1 MMYLWL
7 ESDLWKGKAG
17 SETVGPSKCRPKRT
31 HNMRSCLFRDV
42 TLIFFNWSWCA
53 NYFISLII
61 VNKLLSD
68 TSTVLHFVMTSIAQG
83 RWGKLK
89 SIYVWIMQGQI
100 KNLLTGST
108 CCTLC
113 IRNKSTNAAYSA
125 KNNREG
131 IINHKQKTF

>member
-1 MMYLWL
+1 MIREWPL
-7 ESDLWKGKAG
+7 ESSEVLKLWVHPN
-17 SETVGPSKCRPKRT
+17 VGQRERIICA
-31 HNMRSCLFRDV
+31 HVYLGMLL
-42 TLIFFNWSWCA
+42 LIFFNWSRCA
-53 NYFISLII
+53 NYFICLII

-113 IRNKSTNAAYSA
+113 IRNESSNAAYSA